1 MSSYVIKHSQREE
14 RRIAMNKRVT
24 EAIGTIA
31 GCLTTAAFVPQIY
44 VTWSHAPKPATDVSL
59 WTFIIL
65 SLGTFLWAI
74 YGGILRSRPIVIANV
89 ITFVFSSSVLA
100 YKLIYG

>member
-1 MSSYVIKHSQREE
+1 MIEHSQREE
-14 RRIAMNKRVT
+14 RRITVSKKVT

-31 GCLTTAAFVPQIY
+31 GCLTTIAFVPQIFT
-44 VTWSHAPKPATDVSL
+44 TWSHVPKPATDISP
-59 WTFIIL
+59 WTFFIL

-89 ITFVFSSSVLA
+89 ITFVFSASVLA